1 MRIRYRQWDGTQQLG
16 DLDADDLLGAMS
28 DDLMADGDLWSALRR
43 LLQQGMRNPDGAQMP
58 GLQEMLEQLKR
69 RRQQQLDRYDLGTA
83 LEDIKKKLAEVQ
95 KTEREGIQRRL
106 DEAGERVAKGEM
118 PEDIQRQLAEMAA
131 QRQAALDQ
139 LPEDPAGQIRDLQ
152 KYEFMDPD
160 AHRQF
165 WDLLRSLRQQ
175 MLQPFLQGMQQA
187 LQNMTPED
195 MARMREMLSDLNRM
209 LRDRAQGKDPNFQ
222 AFKDKWGQFFPG
234 AENLDQL
241 LEQMR
246 RQMAQMQSLMQSMSG
261 EQRGQLQ
268 DMMRSLLAR
277 DERLEA
283 QLAQLAQMLN
293 QVAPPGDLNR
303 RYNFRGDDELTL
315 QQALELMDQLQQMDQ
330 LEKQLRRA
338 RSPEDLEK
346 IDAQKLAQL
355 LGEDASRD
363 FERLREIT
371 RKLEEAGYLER
382 KGDRLEL
389 TARAIRKIGDKA
401 LTDIFTRLTRDRF
414 GRHAIEHRG
423 AGGDRTDDA
432 KPYEFGD
439 PFLLDLRETLM
450 NAVERQGVGTPVR
463 LVPDDFE
470 VFRTELSTQ
479 AATVVML
486 DLSRSMINNG
496 CFLPAKKVA
505 LALHALIRGQFPRD
519 RLHILGFSLYAR
531 EFEASQLPSLG
542 ASEWNI
548 GTNMHHGFQ
557 LSRQLLGRAKCSN
570 KQIIMITDGEPTA
583 HMEDGEAQFAY
594 PPTRRTLQETLKEVQ
609 RCTREGITINTF
621 MLERSEML
629 AAFVEQMARINRG
642 RAFFAAPE
650 RLGEYILVD
659 YVRSKR
665 RFVA

>member
-1 MRIRYRQWDGTQQLG
+1 MRHRYSRWDGTQQVA
-16 DLDADDLLGAMS
+16 DLDADDLLKAMS

-43 LLQQGMRNPDGAQMP
+43 LLQQGMHPQDGAQMP
-58 GLQEMLEQLKR
+58 GLQDLLERLRQ
-69 RRQQQLDRYDLGTA
+69 RRQEHLDRYDLGSTI
-83 LEDIKKKLAEVQ
+83 EDIKKKLAEVQ
-95 KTEREGIQRRL
+95 KTEREGIERRVA
-106 DEAGERVAKGEM
+106 DARERAAKGEA
-118 PEDIQRQLAEMAA
+118 PADKLRQFEDIAA
-131 QRQAALDQ
+131 QKRAALDR
-139 LPEDPAGQIRDLQ
+139 LPEDPGGQIRDLQ
-152 KYEFMDPD
+152 QYEFMDPE

-175 MLQPFLQGMQQA
+175 MMQPFLQGMQQA

-195 MARMREMLSDLNRM
+195 MQRMREMLTDLNRM
-209 LRDRAQGKDPNFQ
+209 LRDKAQGRDPNFK
-222 AFKDKWGQFFPG
+222 AFKDKWGEFFPG
-234 AENLDQL
+234 VESLDQL
-241 LEQMR
+241 LDQMR

-268 DMMRSLLAR
+268 DMMRSLMGR

-283 QLAQLAQMLN
+283 QLAQLAMNMHQL
-293 QVAPPGDLNR
+293 APPGDLQR
-303 RYNFRGDDELTL
+303 RYNFQGDEELTL
-315 QQALELMDQLQQMDQ
+315 KQALELMDQLQQMDQ
-330 LEKQLRRA
+330 LERQLRRA
-338 RSPEDLEK
+338 RSPEDVEK
-346 IDAQKLAQL
+346 LDADQIERLVGPEAAQDL
-355 LGEDASRD
+355 D
-363 FERLREIT
+363 RLREIT

-382 KGDRLEL
+382 KGERLEL

-401 LTDIFTRLTRDRF
+401 LTDIFTHLKRDRF
-414 GRHAIEHRG
+414 GRHAVEQRG
-423 AGGDRTDDA
+423 AGGDRTDEA
-432 KPYEFGD
+432 KRYEFGD

-450 NAVERQGVGTPVR
+450 NAVERQGAGTPVR
-463 LVPDDFE
+463 LRPDDFE

-519 RLHILGFSLYAR
+519 RLHIIGFSLYAR
-531 EFEASQLPSLG
+531 EFDPAQLPSLG

-548 GTNMHHGFQ
+548 GTNMHAGFQ
-557 LSRQLLGRAKCSN
+557 LSRQLLGRQKGGN

-583 HMEDGEAQFAY
+583 HMENGEAEFAY
-594 PPTRRTLQETLKEVQ
+594 PPTRRTIQETLKEVQ

-629 AAFVEQMARINRG
+629 AAFVEQMARINKG

-650 RLGEYILVD
+650 RLGEYVLVD
-659 YVRSKR
+659 YVRTKR